1 MPSFVRWGRQLM
13 EAGSL
18 EVKPRPSSGIGRCR
32 KSKKRSASVVRTR
45 VLPVS
50 HQKG

>member
-18 EVKPRPSSGIGRCR
+18 EVKPRPSSGIGRYR
-32 KSKKRSASVVRTR
+32 KSKERSASVVRTR